1 MTRQLRYVGSGSGN
15 DGCPTL
21 YELPSGDYLVQGDRV
36 TDSGEIAQLRY
47 LKPTE
52 GAVTVPRALLA
63 NFGPKTAEHEP
74 QMISLGEFGHMF
86 TTFRHSAWRLE
97 TRRRYASDEST
108 ETYAEFLRTGR
119 VDWDTNDAWC
129 ENRKRQVAAGKR
141 VERVR
146 LLDDRPTTGQRYL
159 LDNARRN
166 AEVGETI
173 RTLPRAVADELALP
187 AADFWIFDARVVA
200 LLHFDDAD
208 AMTGVELITTPVDV
222 NRYLQAREA
231 AWHYAVPYDQ
241 AT

>member
-21 YELPSGDYLVQGDRV
+21 YALPSGDYLVQGDLV
-36 TDSGEIAQLRY
+36 TDPGEVDQLRH

-63 NFGPKTAEHEP
+63 RFGPRTAVHEP
-74 QMISLGEFGHMF
+74 QMVSFDEFGGMF
-86 TTFRHSAWRLE
+86 STFRHSAWRLE
-97 TRRRYASDEST
+97 TRRRYASDEET
-108 ETYAEFLRTGR
+108 DTYAEFVRTGT
-119 VDWDTNDAWC
+119 VQWDTSDAWC
-129 ENRKRQVAAGKR
+129 ENRRRQAAAGKR

-146 LLDDRPTTGQRYL
+146 LLDNPPTTGQRYL

-187 AADFWIFDARVVA
+187 AEDFWIFDARVVA
-200 LLHFDDAD
+200 VLRFDDD
-208 AMTGVELITTPVDV
+208 VMTGVELVTNPVDV

-231 AWHYAVPYDQ
+231 AWHHAVPYDQ